1 MEGQVIRLINRIKEF
16 NNDSNEDTTQ
26 ATLLINDCENALH
39 RVLKH
44 LRKEN
49 KDGNIQV

>member
-16 NNDSNEDTTQ
+16 NKDSSVDTTQ

-49 KDGNIQV
+49 KDGDIQV

>member
-16 NNDSNEDTTQ
+16 NKDPSVDTTQ

-49 KDGNIQV
+49 KDGDIQV